1 VTTLERVKFVMKAG
15 EVVKNLLCGRSEAE
29 SQNARTQ
36 IEAVK
41 ATSRQV
47 RPEAMDAF
55 EQSVVRNRAL
65 LQRLAKWGKTP
76 RP

>member
-1 VTTLERVKFVMKAG
+1 MRKV
-15 EVVKNLLCGRSEAE
+15 RSRK
-29 SQNARTQ
+29 SNVRTQ

-41 ATSRQV
+41 PTSAQV